1 MSKKQTR
8 CRRGHAMTPSNT
20 RVNVRANGQ
29 EQRQCRICLKITE
42 GARSPRVKAEKGCD
56 KRTSAILALC
66 AAKEI
71 APHWRKAEIEAELRC
86 YREAGR
92 G

>member
-1 MSKKQTR
+1 MSKKQTH

-20 RVNVRANGQ
+20 RVNVRKNGQ
-29 EQRQCRICLKITE
+29 AQRQCRICLKITE
-42 GARSPRVKAEKGCD
+42 GARTPRPKQAAQVD